1 MIIRPMEPE
10 DADSVAQIEKDSFT
24 QPWSRQGFLDA
35 MRLPENIMLVAQ
47 EDGEILGYQCTYV
60 SFDEGELTNIA
71 VKKSARGKG
80 VGAHLIRCLQEK
92 AKESGVERIVLEAR
106 VTNEAAISLY
116 QKMGFVNLGI
126 RKNLYEHP
134 VETVSSCPILRRKIY
149 VRRVFTWNSRH
160 DAFAKQM
167 AYGTFAK
174 I

>member
-71 VKKSARGKG
+71 VKNQHEEKVWVRILSDACRKRQKS
-80 VGAHLIRCLQEK
+80 Q
-92 AKESGVERIVLEAR
+92 VLSALC
-106 VTNEAAISLY
+106 S
-116 QKMGFVNLGI
+116 KPG
-126 RKNLYEHP
+126 
-134 VETVSSCPILRRKIY
+134 
-149 VRRVFTWNSRH
+149 
-160 DAFAKQM
+160 
-167 AYGTFAK
+167 
-174 I
+174 

>member
-1 MIIRPMEPE
+1 
-10 DADSVAQIEKDSFT
+10 
-24 QPWSRQGFLDA
+24 
-35 MRLPENIMLVAQ
+35 MLVAQ

-126 RKNLYEHP
+126 RK
-134 VETVSSCPILRRKIY
+134 IY
-149 VRRVFTWNSRH
+149 MSIR
-160 DAFAKQM
+160 
-167 AYGTFAK
+167 
-174 I
+174 

>member
-106 VTNEAAISLY
+106 VTNEAAISL
-116 QKMGFVNLGI
+116 
-126 RKNLYEHP
+126 
-134 VETVSSCPILRRKIY
+134 
-149 VRRVFTWNSRH
+149 
-160 DAFAKQM
+160 
-167 AYGTFAK
+167 
-174 I
+174 

>member
-24 QPWSRQGFLDA
+24 QPWGRQGFLDA

-80 VGAHLIRCLQEK
+80 VHILSDACRKRQK
-92 AKESGVERIVLEAR
+92 SQVLSALC
-106 VTNEAAISLY
+106 S
-116 QKMGFVNLGI
+116 KPG
-126 RKNLYEHP
+126 
-134 VETVSSCPILRRKIY
+134 
-149 VRRVFTWNSRH
+149 
-160 DAFAKQM
+160 
-167 AYGTFAK
+167 
-174 I
+174 